1 MSSTDVDRI
10 KERFSTVYITL
21 VSIFLG
27 LAMEDLYSKFTSIEN
42 PGFYAYVILVLVTLL
57 VINLWVSYSNMAIS
71 IRLIPTPTDAFMV
84 FGSIMGLYILNFM
97 IFRPVYEFFYVHGLF
112 NLGAALATVYHVR
125 RALYDDSVD
134 FDPLTFRP
142 VYVLN
147 IAIFAISI
155 SVGLVLQLNLAGE
168 TLKAVLAGMVLV
180 CPVAWLCVFWAN
192 FKRAFPV
199 FNQ

>member
-97 IFRPVYEFFYVHGLF
+97 IFRPVYEFFYVPGLF
-112 NLGAALATVYHVR
+112 NLGAALATVYHVK

-168 TLKAVLAGMVLV
+168 TLEAVLAGMVLV

>member
-112 NLGAALATVYHVR
+112 NLGAALATVYHVK

-168 TLKAVLAGMVLV
+168 TLEAVLAGMVLV

>member
-97 IFRPVYEFFYVHGLF
+97 IFRPVYEFFYVHALF
-112 NLGAALATVYHVR
+112 NLGAALATVYHVK

-168 TLKAVLAGMVLV
+168 TLEAVLAGMVLV